1 MTETIKRNKCFCIIW
16 NQSGGHGGPVH
27 SLVTNLSGI
36 GKQVFICYRWM
47 GVLLHPVSQIQAF
60 SISKWL
66 LKLLQPEEGDGR
78 DLPALTCLG
87 TCHFAIAKTS
97 PVRGLKLTAK

>member
-1 MTETIKRNKCFCIIW
+1 M
-16 NQSGGHGGPVH
+16 
-27 SLVTNLSGI
+27 LLYNLE
-36 GKQVFICYRWM
+36 
-47 GVLLHPVSQIQAF
+47 PVSWAWWASPFFGNKSQWHRKA
-60 SISKWL
+60 SIY
-66 LKLLQPEEGDGR
+66 LLQVDGGSSASSVSDPSLFHLQVASEVTAARGGRDGR